1 MEQPKVIFL
10 DAVGTLFGVRESVGE
25 VYSAI
30 ARQVG
35 VDVSAS
41 ALDLAFS
48 QSFKASVPLAFPGV
62 EPEKIPQLEFQ
73 WWQAIAKATFA
84 GVGVLNQFSDFNDF
98 FRQLYAHFA
107 TPKPWYVYS
116 DVFPSL
122 TNWQEKGIIMGVI
135 SNFDSR
141 IYQVLELLGLKH
153 FFSSITISSSVG
165 AAKPDRKIFT
175 TALDKHNSIAQ
186 QAWHI
191 GDSLKEDYYGAKAA
205 GIKSFL
211 LQRLK

>member
-30 ARQVG
+30 SRQVG

-41 ALDLAFS
+41 AVDLAFS
-48 QSFKASVPLAFPGV
+48 QSFKASVPLAFPGI

-73 WWQAIAKATFA
+73 WWQAIAQATFA
-84 GVGVLNQFSDFNDF
+84 RVGVLDQFSDFNDF

-107 TPKPWYVYS
+107 TSEPWYVYS

-122 TNWQEKGIIMGVI
+122 TNWQEKGIMMGVI

-141 IYQVLELLGLKH
+141 IYQVLELLGLKN
-153 FFSSITISSSVG
+153 FFSSITISSAVG

-191 GDSLKEDYYGAKAA
+191 GDSFKEDYYGAKAA